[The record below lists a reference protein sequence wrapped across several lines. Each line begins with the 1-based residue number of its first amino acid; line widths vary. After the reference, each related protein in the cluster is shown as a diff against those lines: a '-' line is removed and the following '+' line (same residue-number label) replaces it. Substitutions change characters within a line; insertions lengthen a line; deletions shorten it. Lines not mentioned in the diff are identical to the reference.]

1 MDCGLPEQI
10 GAQGVVVV
18 EIPGAVGES
27 EDRLTQALF
36 LRVGEEGCR
45 SSGGTRLK
53 SLIKPRRSSRARSG
67 SRPPSVETLPPLQE
81 ASIFRR
87 SRPKK
92 GACVWCRLAWTG
104 LHYCLFLNPSS
115 IAACLGTHANR
126 LPESE
131 KFGLRRSVFLAH
143 DRVMSRGVR
152 GYFPAGN
159 ISADFIT
166 SYVHVLT
173 PLSGLV
179 GMRRLRTPVGTRR
192 LF

>member
-1 MDCGLPEQI
+1 MPVLRGYAAEILDQTEAFFACTQRQQTTVGGDVAPFARGLDSP
-10 GAQGVVVV
+10 
-18 EIPGAVGES
+18 
-27 EDRLTQALF
+27 
-36 LRVGEEGCR
+36 
-45 SSGGTRLK
+45 
-53 SLIKPRRSSRARSG
+53 
-67 SRPPSVETLPPLQE
+67 TLE
-81 ASIFRR
+81 A
-87 SRPKK
+87 KK